1 MNIQGHELVGAFI
14 VHALNLL
21 GDSWAENSFKIY
33 PDIACFNTQAPSSN
47 VTCRY
52 GVKPKT
58 INQSINVTI

>member
-33 PDIACFNTQAPSSN
+33 PDIGCFNTQAPSSAITSLCGYST
-47 VTCRY
+47 VSEARM
-52 GVKPKT
+52 VF
-58 INQSINVTI
+58 I